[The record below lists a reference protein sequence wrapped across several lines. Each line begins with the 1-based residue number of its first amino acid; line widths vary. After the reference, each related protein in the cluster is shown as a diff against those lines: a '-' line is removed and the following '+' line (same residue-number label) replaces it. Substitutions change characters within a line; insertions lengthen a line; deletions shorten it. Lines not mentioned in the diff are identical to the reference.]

1 MIAITISS
9 EICNSAHVFMQVTL
23 QALLLLNQHSDPGRS
38 TSLVNVKKKGFYLQ
52 IPLNSILYYCVVC
65 ENLIND
71 YKAIHK
77 PKEQKLQLLKGPRF
91 FFFLSFDLT
100 LNALGDFFHIPE
112 RHK

>member
-9 EICNSAHVFMQVTL
+9 EICYSAHVFVQVTL
-23 QALLLLNQHSDPGRS
+23 QALFLLNQHPDPGSS
-38 TSLVNVKKKGFYLQ
+38 TSLVNVKKGFYLQ
-52 IPLNSILYYCVVC
+52 IPINSILYYCVVC
-65 ENLIND
+65 ENIIND
-71 YKAIHK
+71 YRVIHK
-77 PKEQKLQLLKGPRF
+77 PKEQKLQLLRGPRF